1 MTLKRYFVT
10 ILIKT
15 DKNQSNKT
23 GMQGSN
29 CDTVNGNVIKIN
41 VDMYL
46 DLGNSHWKNKNLPQM
61 S

>member
-1 MTLKRYFVT
+1 MCVSVIDFASISL
-10 ILIKT
+10 
-15 DKNQSNKT
+15 
-23 GMQGSN
+23 
-29 CDTVNGNVIKIN
+29 TVNGNVIKIN